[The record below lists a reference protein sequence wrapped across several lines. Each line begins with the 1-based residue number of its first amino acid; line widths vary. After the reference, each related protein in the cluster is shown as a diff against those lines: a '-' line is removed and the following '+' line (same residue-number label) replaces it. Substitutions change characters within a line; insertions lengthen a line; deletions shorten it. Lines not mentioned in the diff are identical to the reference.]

1 MKKITI
7 FICAAL
13 LLVGCAK
20 KSGLELFG
28 SGFEEI
34 KESDAKYAKVKE
46 EIDNRYIDISVLNR
60 ERDDIAVEKLKEFD
74 FLSKEDS
81 PVIYKNE
88 KGSIVVLDVKDKL
101 VFYHKASGDTDLKL
115 KDIMD
120 SNFLEEG
127 YDKVNEIKNDN
138 GNRVLLTGSKKSIT
152 NYLDSYEFIFD
163 GEYVTDIVKRRNE
176 VLKEEPKVLS
186 LDDVLDNLFKELN
199 ESEYKNIK
207 PEDIDKDKC
216 ELLITDMFYESLKV
230 NGEEILTVGTPS
242 EDFKSEFGNL
252 LYRIPTKDNEKVF
265 YVDPF
270 SGKWIA
276 SFDKDILNN

>member
-1 MKKITI
+1 MKR
-7 FICAAL
+7 FLMLICVVFL
-13 LLVGCAK
+13 LAGCTK
-20 KSGLELFG
+20 KSNLELFG
-28 SGFEEI
+28 SGFDEI
-34 KESDAKYAKVKE
+34 KESDAKYAEVKE
-46 EIDNRYIDISVLNR
+46 EIDNRYIDISVFDR
-60 ERDDIAVEKLKEFD
+60 ERNDLAVEKLKALD

-88 KGSIVVLDVKDKL
+88 KGSIVVLDAKEKL
-101 VFYHKASGDTDLKL
+101 VFYHKASGDADLKL

-120 SNFLEEG
+120 SNYLEDG

-138 GNRVLLTGSKKSIT
+138 GNRVLLTNSKKSIT

-186 LDDVLDNLFKELN
+186 LDDVLENLFNELGQ
-199 ESEYKNIK
+199 SENKDIK

-216 ELLITDMFYESLKV
+216 ELLVTNMFYESLKV
-230 NGEEILTVGTPS
+230 NGEEILTMGTPS
-242 EDFKSEFGNL
+242 EDFKSEFGIM
-252 LYRIPTKDNEKVF
+252 LYRIPTKDNKKVF

-276 SFDKDILNN
+276 TFDKDIFNN

>member
-1 MKKITI
+1 MKRFLM
-7 FICAAL
+7 FICVVFL
-13 LLVGCAK
+13 LAGCTK
-20 KSGLELFG
+20 KSNLELFG
-28 SGFEEI
+28 SRFDEI
-34 KESDAKYAKVKE
+34 KESDANYAEVKE
-46 EIDNRYIDISVLNR
+46 EIDNRYIDISVSNR
-60 ERDDIAVEKLKEFD
+60 ERDDIGVEKLKAFD

-81 PVIYKNE
+81 PKIYKNE
-88 KGSIVVLDVKDKL
+88 KSSIVVLDAKDKL
-101 VFYHKASGDTDLKL
+101 VFYHKGNGDTDLKL

-120 SNFLEEG
+120 SNYLEDG
-127 YDKVNEIKNDN
+127 YDKVNEIKNDG
-138 GNRVLLTGSKKSIT
+138 GNRVLLTNSKKSIT

-186 LDDVLDNLFKELN
+186 LDDVLDNLFKELGQ
-199 ESEYKNIK
+199 SDYSDIK

-230 NGEEILTVGTPS
+230 NGEEILTMGTPS
-242 EDFKSEFGNL
+242 EDFKSEFGNM

>member
-1 MKKITI
+1 MKKILM
-7 FICAAL
+7 FILAAL
-13 LLVGCAK
+13 FLVSCTK
-20 KSGLELFG
+20 KSNLKLFG

-34 KESDAKYAKVKE
+34 KESDANYAEIKE
-46 EIDNRYIDISVLNR
+46 EIDNRYIDISVSNR
-60 ERDDIAVEKLKEFD
+60 ERDDIAVEKLKAFD

-88 KGSIVVLDVKDKL
+88 KGSIVVLDAKDKL
-101 VFYHKASGDTDLKL
+101 VFYHKGSGDTDLKL

-120 SNFLEEG
+120 SNFLEQG
-127 YDKVNEIKNDN
+127 YDKVNEIKNDS

-199 ESEYKNIK
+199 EGEYKDIK
-207 PEDIDKDKC
+207 PEDIDKNKC
-216 ELLITDMFYESLKV
+216 ELLVTNMFYESLKV
-230 NGEEILTVGTPS
+230 NGEEILTMGTPS
-242 EDFKSEFGNL
+242 EDFKSEFGNM

-265 YVDPF
+265 YIDPF

-276 SFDKDILNN
+276 SFDKNILNN

>member
-7 FICAAL
+7 FICVAL

-60 ERDDIAVEKLKEFD
+60 ERDDIAVEKLKTFD

-88 KGSIVVLDVKDKL
+88 KGSIVVLDAKDKL
-101 VFYHKASGDTDLKL
+101 VFYHKGNGDTDLKL

-163 GEYVTDIVKRRNE
+163 GEYITDIVKRRNE

-186 LDDVLDNLFKELN
+186 LDVVLDNLFNELGQ
-199 ESEYKNIK
+199 SEYKDIK
-207 PEDIDKDKC
+207 PEDIDKDNC
-216 ELLITDMFYESLKV
+216 ELIITDMFYESLKV

-265 YVDPF
+265 YIDPF

-276 SFDKDILNN
+276 SFDKGMLDN

>member
-1 MKKITI
+1 MKR
-7 FICAAL
+7 FLMLICVVFL
-13 LLVGCAK
+13 LAGCTK
-20 KSGLELFG
+20 KSNLELFG

-34 KESDAKYAKVKE
+34 KESDANYAEVKE
-46 EIDNRYIDISVLNR
+46 EIDNRYIDISVSNR
-60 ERDDIAVEKLKEFD
+60 ERDDIGVEKLKAFD

-81 PVIYKNE
+81 PKIYKNE
-88 KGSIVVLDVKDKL
+88 KGSIVVLDAKDKL
-101 VFYHKASGDTDLKL
+101 VIYHKASGDTDLKL

-120 SNFLEEG
+120 SNYLEDG
-127 YDKVNEIKNDN
+127 YDKVNEIKNDG
-138 GNRVLLTGSKKSIT
+138 GNRVLLTNSKKSIT

-186 LDDVLDNLFKELN
+186 LDVVLDNLFNELGQ
-199 ESEYKNIK
+199 SENKNIK

-230 NGEEILTVGTPS
+230 NGEEIITMGTPS
-242 EDFKSEFGNL
+242 EDFKSEFGNM

>member
-1 MKKITI
+1 MKK
-7 FICAAL
+7 FLMLICVVFL
-13 LLVGCAK
+13 LAGCTK
-20 KSGLELFG
+20 KSNLELFG
-28 SGFEEI
+28 YGFDEI
-34 KESDAKYAKVKE
+34 KESDAKHAEVKE
-46 EIDNRYIDISVLNR
+46 EIDNRYIDISVLDR
-60 ERDDIAVEKLKEFD
+60 ERNGLVVEKLKAFD

-88 KGSIVVLDVKDKL
+88 KGSIVVLDAKEKL
-101 VFYHKASGDTDLKL
+101 VFYHKGNGDADLKL

-120 SNFLEEG
+120 SSFLEEG

-138 GNRVLLTGSKKSIT
+138 GNRVLLTNSNKSIT

-176 VLKEEPKVLS
+176 VLKDEPKVLS
-186 LDDVLDNLFKELN
+186 LDVVLDNLFKELGQ
-199 ESEYKNIK
+199 SENNDIK

-216 ELLITDMFYESLKV
+216 ELLVTNMLYESLKV
-230 NGEEILTVGTPS
+230 NGEEILTMGTPS

-265 YVDPF
+265 YIDPF

-276 SFDKDILNN
+276 TFDKDIFNN

>member
-1 MKKITI
+1 ML
-7 FICAAL
+7 ICVVFL
-13 LLVGCAK
+13 LAGCTK
-20 KSGLELFG
+20 KSNLEFFG
-28 SGFEEI
+28 YGFDEI
-34 KESDAKYAKVKE
+34 KESDAKHAEVKE
-46 EIDNRYIDISVLNR
+46 EIDNRYIDISVLDR
-60 ERDDIAVEKLKEFD
+60 ERNDLAVEKLKALD

-88 KGSIVVLDVKDKL
+88 KGSIVVLDAKDKL
-101 VFYHKASGDTDLKL
+101 VFYHKGNGDTDLKL

-138 GNRVLLTGSKKSIT
+138 GNRVLLTNSKKSIT

-186 LDDVLDNLFKELN
+186 LDVVLENLFNELGQ
-199 ESEYKNIK
+199 SENKDIK
-207 PEDIDKDKC
+207 PEDIDKDNC
-216 ELLITDMFYESLKV
+216 ELLITNMLYESLKV
-230 NGEEILTVGTPS
+230 NGEEILTMGTPS
-242 EDFKSEFGNL
+242 EDFKSEFGNMF
-252 LYRIPTKDNEKVF
+252 YRIPTKDNEKVF
-265 YVDPF
+265 YIDPF

-276 SFDKDILNN
+276 TFDKDILGN

>member
-1 MKKITI
+1 MKRFLM
-7 FICAAL
+7 FICVVFL
-13 LLVGCAK
+13 LAGCTK
-20 KSGLELFG
+20 KSNLELFG
-28 SGFEEI
+28 SRFDEI
-34 KESDAKYAKVKE
+34 KESDANYAEVKE
-46 EIDNRYIDISVLNR
+46 EIDNRYIDISVSNR
-60 ERDDIAVEKLKEFD
+60 ERDDIGVEKLKAFD

-88 KGSIVVLDVKDKL
+88 KGSILVLDAKDKL
-101 VFYHKASGDTDLKL
+101 VIYHKGNGDTDLKL
-115 KDIMD
+115 KDVMD
-120 SNFLEEG
+120 SNYLEGG

-163 GEYVTDIVKRRNE
+163 GEYITDIVKRRNE

-186 LDDVLDNLFKELN
+186 LDDVLDNLFKELGQ
-199 ESEYKNIK
+199 SDYSDIK
-207 PEDIDKDKC
+207 PEDIDKDNC
-216 ELLITDMFYESLKV
+216 ELLITNMFYESLKV
-230 NGEEILTVGTPS
+230 NGEEILTMGTPS

-276 SFDKDILNN
+276 TFDKDIFNN

>member
-1 MKKITI
+1 MKR
-7 FICAAL
+7 FLMLICVVFL
-13 LLVGCAK
+13 LAGCTK
-20 KSGLELFG
+20 KSNLELFG
-28 SGFEEI
+28 SRFDEI
-34 KESDAKYAKVKE
+34 KESDANYAEVKE
-46 EIDNRYIDISVLNR
+46 EIDNRYIDISVSNR
-60 ERDDIAVEKLKEFD
+60 ERNGLGVEKLKAFD

-88 KGSIVVLDVKDKL
+88 NGSIAVLDAKDKL
-101 VFYHKASGDTDLKL
+101 VFYHKGNGDTDLKL

-120 SNFLEEG
+120 SNYLEDG
-127 YDKVNEIKNDN
+127 YDKVNEIKNDG
-138 GNRVLLTGSKKSIT
+138 GNRVLLTNSKKSIT

-186 LDDVLDNLFKELN
+186 LDVVLDNLFNELGQ
-199 ESEYKNIK
+199 SENKNIK

-230 NGEEILTVGTPS
+230 NGEEILTMGTPS
-242 EDFKSEFGNL
+242 EDFKSEFGNM

-265 YVDPF
+265 YVEPF

>member
-1 MKKITI
+1 MKKIII
-7 FICAAL
+7 FILATL
-13 LLVGCAK
+13 FLVSCIK
-20 KSGLELFG
+20 KSNLELFG
-28 SGFEEI
+28 SGFDEI
-34 KESDAKYAKVKE
+34 KEGDANYAEVKE
-46 EIDNRYIDISVLNR
+46 EIDNRYIDISVFNR
-60 ERDDIAVEKLKEFD
+60 QRDETAVEKLKAFD

-88 KGSIVVLDVKDKL
+88 NGSILVLDAKDKL
-101 VFYHKASGDTDLKL
+101 AFYHKGNGDTDLKL

-120 SNFLEEG
+120 SKFLEDG

-163 GEYVTDIVKRRNE
+163 GEYVTDIVKRRYE

-186 LDDVLDNLFKELN
+186 LDVVLDNLFNELGQ
-199 ESEYKNIK
+199 SENKNIK

-230 NGEEILTVGTPS
+230 NGEEILTMGTPS

>member
-1 MKKITI
+1 MKR
-7 FICAAL
+7 FLMLICVVFL
-13 LLVGCAK
+13 LAGCTK
-20 KSGLELFG
+20 KSNLELFG
-28 SGFEEI
+28 SGFDEI
-34 KESDAKYAKVKE
+34 KESDAKHAEVKE
-46 EIDNRYIDISVLNR
+46 EIDNRYIDILVLNR
-60 ERDDIAVEKLKEFD
+60 QRDETAVEKLKEFD

-88 KGSIVVLDVKDKL
+88 KGSIVVLDAKDKL
-101 VFYHKASGDTDLKL
+101 VIYHKGNGDTDLKL

-120 SNFLEEG
+120 SNYLEDG
-127 YDKVNEIKNDN
+127 YDKVNEIKNDG
-138 GNRVLLTGSKKSIT
+138 GNRVLLTNSKKSIT

-186 LDDVLDNLFKELN
+186 LDDVLDNLFKELGQ
-199 ESEYKNIK
+199 SDYSDIK
-207 PEDIDKDKC
+207 PEDIDKDNC
-216 ELLITDMFYESLKV
+216 ELLITNLFYESLKV
-230 NGEEILTVGTPS
+230 NGEEILTMGTPS
-242 EDFKSEFGNL
+242 EDFKSEFGNM

>member
-1 MKKITI
+1 MKKTLM
-7 FICAAL
+7 FILVAL
-13 LLVGCAK
+13 FLVSCTK
-20 KSGLELFG
+20 KPESELFKTV
-28 SGFEEI
+28 FDEI
-34 KESDAKYAKVKE
+34 KESDANYAKVKE
-46 EIDNRYIDISVLNR
+46 KIDNRYIDISVLDR
-60 ERDDIAVEKLKEFD
+60 ERNGLFVEKLKAFD

-81 PVIYKNE
+81 PKMFKNE
-88 KGSIVVLDVKDKL
+88 KGSIVVLDAKEKV
-101 VFYHKASGDTDLKL
+101 VFYRKGNSDTDLKL

-120 SNFLEEG
+120 SNYLEDG

-138 GNRVLLTGSKKSIT
+138 GNRVLLTNSKKSIT

-163 GEYVTDIVKRRNE
+163 GEYITDIVKRRNE
-176 VLKEEPKVLS
+176 VLKDEPKVLS
-186 LDDVLDNLFKELN
+186 LDDVLDNLFNELGQGEN
-199 ESEYKNIK
+199 IDIK

-230 NGEEILTVGTPS
+230 NGEEILTMGTPS

-265 YVDPF
+265 YIDPF

-276 SFDKDILNN
+276 SFDKNILNN

>member
-1 MKKITI
+1 MKRFLM
-7 FICAAL
+7 FICVVFL
-13 LLVGCAK
+13 LAGCTK
-20 KSGLELFG
+20 KSNLELFG
-28 SGFEEI
+28 SGFDEI
-34 KESDAKYAKVKE
+34 KESDANYAKVKE
-46 EIDNRYIDISVLNR
+46 EIDNRYIDISVSNR
-60 ERDDIAVEKLKEFD
+60 ERDDIGVEKLKEFD

-88 KGSIVVLDVKDKL
+88 KGSIVVLDAKDKL
-101 VFYHKASGDTDLKL
+101 VFYHKGNGDTDLKL
-115 KDIMD
+115 KDIMG

-138 GNRVLLTGSKKSIT
+138 GNRVLLTNSKKSIT

-186 LDDVLDNLFKELN
+186 LDVVLDNLFNELGQ
-199 ESEYKNIK
+199 SENKNIK

-230 NGEEILTVGTPS
+230 NGEEILTMGTPS
-242 EDFKSEFGNL
+242 EDFKSEFGNMF
-252 LYRIPTKDNEKVF
+252 YRIPTKDNEKVF

-276 SFDKDILNN
+276 TFDKDIFNN

>member
-1 MKKITI
+1 MKR
-7 FICAAL
+7 FLMLICVVFL
-13 LLVGCAK
+13 LAGCTK
-20 KSGLELFG
+20 KSNLELFG
-28 SGFEEI
+28 SGYDEI
-34 KESDAKYAKVKE
+34 KESDANYAEVKE
-46 EIDNRYIDISVLNR
+46 EIDNRYIDISVSNR
-60 ERDDIAVEKLKEFD
+60 EREDIAVEKLKVFD

-81 PVIYKNE
+81 PKMFKNE
-88 KGSIVVLDVKDKL
+88 KGSIVVLDAKDKL
-101 VFYHKASGDTDLKL
+101 VFYHKGTGDADLKL

-120 SNFLEEG
+120 SSFLEEG

-138 GNRVLLTGSKKSIT
+138 GNRVLLTNSKKSIT

-163 GEYVTDIVKRRNE
+163 GEYITDIVKRRNE
-176 VLKEEPKVLS
+176 VLKDEPKVLS
-186 LDDVLDNLFKELN
+186 LDDVLDNLFNELGQ
-199 ESEYKNIK
+199 SENKNIK

-230 NGEEILTVGTPS
+230 NGEEILTMGTPS

-265 YVDPF
+265 YIDPF

>member
-1 MKKITI
+1 MKKFLM
-7 FICAAL
+7 FILASL
-13 LLVGCAK
+13 FLVSCTK
-20 KSGLELFG
+20 KSNLKLFG
-28 SGFEEI
+28 SGYDEI
-34 KESDAKYAKVKE
+34 KESDANYAEVKE
-46 EIDNRYIDISVLNR
+46 EIDNRYIDISVSNR
-60 ERDDIAVEKLKEFD
+60 ERDDIGVEKLKAFD

-81 PVIYKNE
+81 PVIYKSEN
-88 KGSIVVLDVKDKL
+88 GSIVVLDAKDKL
-101 VFYHKASGDTDLKL
+101 VFYHKGNGDTDLKL

-138 GNRVLLTGSKKSIT
+138 GNRILLTNSKKSIT

-163 GEYVTDIVKRRNE
+163 GEYITDIVKRRNE

-199 ESEYKNIK
+199 EGEYKDIK

-230 NGEEILTVGTPS
+230 NGEEILTMGTPS

-265 YVDPF
+265 YIDPF

-276 SFDKDILNN
+276 SFDKNILNN

>member
-1 MKKITI
+1 MKR
-7 FICAAL
+7 FLMLICVVFL
-13 LLVGCAK
+13 LAGCTK
-20 KSGLELFG
+20 KSNLELFG
-28 SGFEEI
+28 SGFNEI
-34 KESDAKYAKVKE
+34 KENDANYAEVKE

-60 ERDDIAVEKLKEFD
+60 EREDIAVEKLKAFD

-88 KGSIVVLDVKDKL
+88 NGSILVLDAKDKL
-101 VFYHKASGDTDLKL
+101 AFYHKGNGDADLKL

-120 SNFLEEG
+120 SSFLEEG

-138 GNRVLLTGSKKSIT
+138 GNRVLLTNSNKTIT

-163 GEYVTDIVKRRNE
+163 GEYITDIVKRRNE
-176 VLKEEPKVLS
+176 VLKDEPKVLS
-186 LDDVLDNLFKELN
+186 LDDVLDNLFNELGQ
-199 ESEYKNIK
+199 SENKNIK

-230 NGEEILTVGTPS
+230 NGEEILTMGTPS

-265 YVDPF
+265 YIDPF

>member
-1 MKKITI
+1 MKKTLM
-7 FICAAL
+7 FILAAL
-13 LLVGCAK
+13 FLVSCTK
-20 KSGLELFG
+20 KPESELFKT
-28 SGFEEI
+28 GFDEI
-34 KESDAKYAKVKE
+34 KESDANYAEVKE
-46 EIDNRYIDISVLNR
+46 EIDNRYIDISVLDR
-60 ERDDIAVEKLKEFD
+60 ERNDLAVEKLKALD

-88 KGSIVVLDVKDKL
+88 KGSIVVLDAKEKL
-101 VFYHKASGDTDLKL
+101 VFYHKGNGDADLKL

-120 SNFLEEG
+120 SNYLEDG

-138 GNRVLLTGSKKSIT
+138 GNRVLLTDSKKSIT

-186 LDDVLDNLFKELN
+186 LDVVLDNLFKELGQ
-199 ESEYKNIK
+199 SENNDIK

-216 ELLITDMFYESLKV
+216 ELLVTNMFYESLKV
-230 NGEEILTVGTPS
+230 NGEEILTMGTPS
-242 EDFKSEFGNL
+242 EDFKSEFGNMF
-252 LYRIPTKDNEKVF
+252 YRIPTKDNEKLF

-270 SGKWIA
+270 SGKWLA
-276 SFDKDILNN
+276 TFDKDILGN

>member
-1 MKKITI
+1 ML
-7 FICAAL
+7 ICVVFL
-13 LLVGCAK
+13 LAGCTK
-20 KSGLELFG
+20 KSNLELFG
-28 SGFEEI
+28 SGYDEI
-34 KESDAKYAKVKE
+34 KESDAKHAEVKE
-46 EIDNRYIDISVLNR
+46 KIDNRYIDISVLNR
-60 ERDDIAVEKLKEFD
+60 ERNDLFVQQLKAFD

-81 PVIYKNE
+81 PVIYMNE
-88 KGSIVVLDVKDKL
+88 NGSIVVLDAKDKL
-101 VFYHKASGDTDLKL
+101 VFYHKGNGDTDLKL

-120 SNFLEEG
+120 SKFLEDG

-138 GNRVLLTGSKKSIT
+138 GNRVLLTGSNKTIT

-163 GEYVTDIVKRRNE
+163 GEYVTDIVKRRYE

-186 LDDVLDNLFKELN
+186 LDVVLDNLFNELGQ
-199 ESEYKNIK
+199 SENKNIK

-230 NGEEILTVGTPS
+230 NGEEILTMGTPS

>member
-1 MKKITI
+1 MKKILL
-7 FICAAL
+7 FILATL
-13 LLVGCAK
+13 FLVSCTK
-20 KSGLELFG
+20 NSKSELFKT
-28 SGFEEI
+28 GFDEI
-34 KESDAKYAKVKE
+34 KESDANYPKVKE
-46 EIDNRYIDISVLNR
+46 DIDNRYIDISVLDR
-60 ERDDIAVEKLKEFD
+60 ERNDLDVEKLKAFD

-81 PVIYKNE
+81 PKIYKNE
-88 KGSIVVLDVKDKL
+88 KGSIVVLDAKDKL
-101 VFYHKASGDTDLKL
+101 VFYNKGNGDTDLKL

-120 SNFLEEG
+120 SNYLEEG

-138 GNRVLLTGSKKSIT
+138 GNRVLLTNYKKSIT

-186 LDDVLDNLFKELN
+186 LGDVLDNLFKELGQG
-199 ESEYKNIK
+199 EYKDIK

-216 ELLITDMFYESLKV
+216 ELLVTNMLYESLKV
-230 NGEEILTVGTPS
+230 NGEEILTMGTPS
-242 EDFKSEFGNL
+242 EDFKSEFGIM
-252 LYRIPTKDNEKVF
+252 LYRIPTKDNKKV
-265 YVDPF
+265 YYIDPF

>member
-1 MKKITI
+1 MKRFLMLICVI
-7 FICAAL
+7 FL
-13 LLVGCAK
+13 LAGCTK
-20 KSGLELFG
+20 KSNLELFG
-28 SGFEEI
+28 SGFDEI
-34 KESDAKYAKVKE
+34 KESDANYAEVKE
-46 EIDNRYIDISVLNR
+46 EIDNRYIDILVLDR
-60 ERDDIAVEKLKEFD
+60 ERNDLAVEKLKEFD

-81 PVIYKNE
+81 PLIYKNE
-88 KGSIVVLDVKDKL
+88 NGSIVVLDAKDKL

-120 SNFLEEG
+120 SNFLEQG
-127 YDKVNEIKNDN
+127 YDKVNEIKNDS

-163 GEYVTDIVKRRNE
+163 GEYVTDIVKRRNS

-186 LDDVLDNLFKELN
+186 LGDVLDNLFKELGQ
-199 ESEYKNIK
+199 SENIDIK

-216 ELLITDMFYESLKV
+216 ELLVTNMLYESLKV
-230 NGEEILTVGTPS
+230 NGEEILTMGTPS

-265 YVDPF
+265 YIDPF

-276 SFDKDILNN
+276 TFDKDIFNN

>member
-1 MKKITI
+1 MKRFLMLICVI
-7 FICAAL
+7 FL
-13 LLVGCAK
+13 LAGCTK
-20 KSGLELFG
+20 KSNLELFG
-28 SGFEEI
+28 SRFDEI
-34 KESDAKYAKVKE
+34 KESDANYAEVKE
-46 EIDNRYIDISVLNR
+46 EIDNRYIDISVSNR
-60 ERDDIAVEKLKEFD
+60 ERNGLGVEKLKAFD

-88 KGSIVVLDVKDKL
+88 NGSIAVLDAKDKL
-101 VFYHKASGDTDLKL
+101 VFYHKGNGDTDLKL

-120 SNFLEEG
+120 SNYLEDG
-127 YDKVNEIKNDN
+127 YDKVNEIKNDG
-138 GNRVLLTGSKKSIT
+138 GNRVLLTNSKKSIT

-186 LDDVLDNLFKELN
+186 LDVVLDNLFNELGQ
-199 ESEYKNIK
+199 SENKNIK

-230 NGEEILTVGTPS
+230 NGEEILTMGTPS

-276 SFDKDILNN
+276 TFDKDILNN

>member
-1 MKKITI
+1 MKR
-7 FICAAL
+7 FLMLICVVFL
-13 LLVGCAK
+13 LAGCTK
-20 KSGLELFG
+20 KSNLELFG
-28 SGFEEI
+28 SRFDEI
-34 KESDAKYAKVKE
+34 KESDANYAEVKE
-46 EIDNRYIDISVLNR
+46 EIDNRYIDISVSNR
-60 ERDDIAVEKLKEFD
+60 ERNGLGVEKLKAFD

-88 KGSIVVLDVKDKL
+88 NGSIAVLDAKDKL
-101 VFYHKASGDTDLKL
+101 VFYHKGNGDTDLKL

-120 SNFLEEG
+120 SNYLEDG
-127 YDKVNEIKNDN
+127 YDKVNEIKNDG
-138 GNRVLLTGSKKSIT
+138 GNRVLLTNSKKSIT

-186 LDDVLDNLFKELN
+186 LDVVLDNLFNELGQ
-199 ESEYKNIK
+199 SENKNIK

-230 NGEEILTVGTPS
+230 NGEEILTMGTPS

-276 SFDKDILNN
+276 TFDKDILNN

>member
-13 LLVGCAK
+13 LLVGCTK

-46 EIDNRYIDISVLNR
+46 EIDNRYIDISVFNR
-60 ERDDIAVEKLKEFD
+60 QRDDIAVEKLKEFD

-81 PVIYKNE
+81 PLIYKSEN
-88 KGSIVVLDVKDKL
+88 GSIVVLDAKDKL
-101 VFYHKASGDTDLKL
+101 VFYRKGNSDTDLKL

-120 SNFLEEG
+120 SNYLEDG

-163 GEYVTDIVKRRNE
+163 GEYITDIVKRRNE
-176 VLKEEPKVLS
+176 VLKKEPKVLS
-186 LDDVLDNLFKELN
+186 LDVVLDNLFNELGQ
-199 ESEYKNIK
+199 SENKNIK
-207 PEDIDKDKC
+207 PEDIDKDNC
-216 ELLITDMFYESLKV
+216 ELLITDMFYERLKV

-265 YVDPF
+265 YIDPF

>member
-1 MKKITI
+1 MKKILM
-7 FICAAL
+7 FILATLFLASCT
-13 LLVGCAK
+13 K
-20 KSGLELFG
+20 KSNLKLFG

>member
-1 MKKITI
+1 MKR
-7 FICAAL
+7 FLMLICVVFL
-13 LLVGCAK
+13 LAGCTK
-20 KSGLELFG
+20 KSNLELFG

-34 KESDAKYAKVKE
+34 KESDANYAKVKE
-46 EIDNRYIDISVLNR
+46 EIDNRNIDISVLDR
-60 ERDDIAVEKLKEFD
+60 ERNGLAVEKLKTFD

-88 KGSIVVLDVKDKL
+88 KGSIVVLDAKGKL
-101 VFYHKASGDTDLKL
+101 VFYHKGNGDTDLKL
-115 KDIMD
+115 KDVMD
-120 SNFLEEG
+120 SSFLEEG
-127 YDKVNEIKNDN
+127 YDKVNEIKNDS

-186 LDDVLDNLFKELN
+186 LDAVLDDLFKELN
-199 ESEYKNIK
+199 ESEYKDIK

-230 NGEEILTVGTPS
+230 NGEEILTMGTPS

-265 YVDPF
+265 YIDPF

-276 SFDKDILNN
+276 SFDKNILNN

>member
-1 MKKITI
+1 MKR
-7 FICAAL
+7 FLMLICVVFL
-13 LLVGCAK
+13 LAGCTK
-20 KSGLELFG
+20 KSNLELFG
-28 SGFEEI
+28 LRFDEI
-34 KESDAKYAKVKE
+34 KESDAKYAEVKE
-46 EIDNRYIDISVLNR
+46 EIDNRYIDISVLDR
-60 ERDDIAVEKLKEFD
+60 ERNDLAVEKLKALD

-88 KGSIVVLDVKDKL
+88 KGSIVVLDAKEKL
-101 VFYHKASGDTDLKL
+101 VFYHKASGDADLKL

-120 SNFLEEG
+120 SNYLEDG

-138 GNRVLLTGSKKSIT
+138 GNRVLLTNSKKSIT

-163 GEYVTDIVKRRNE
+163 GEYVTDIVKRRNS

-186 LDDVLDNLFKELN
+186 LGDVLDNLFKELGQG
-199 ESEYKNIK
+199 EYKDIK

-216 ELLITDMFYESLKV
+216 ELLVTNMLYESLKV
-230 NGEEILTVGTPS
+230 NGEEILTMGTPS
-242 EDFKSEFGNL
+242 EDFKSEFGIM
-252 LYRIPTKDNEKVF
+252 LYRIPTKDNKKV
-265 YVDPF
+265 YYIDPF

>member
-1 MKKITI
+1 MKKILM
-7 FICAAL
+7 FILATL
-13 LLVGCAK
+13 FLVSCTK
-20 KSGLELFG
+20 KSNLELFG
-28 SGFEEI
+28 SGLDEI
-34 KESDAKYAKVKE
+34 KESDAKYSEVKE
-46 EIDNRYIDISVLNR
+46 EIDNRYIDISVFNR
-60 ERDDIAVEKLKEFD
+60 QRDETAVEKLKAFD

-88 KGSIVVLDVKDKL
+88 NGSIVVLDAKDKL
-101 VFYHKASGDTDLKL
+101 VFYHKGSGDTDLKL

-127 YDKVNEIKNDN
+127 YDKANEIKNDS

-186 LDDVLDNLFKELN
+186 LDVVLDNLFNELSQ
-199 ESEYKNIK
+199 SENKNIK
-207 PEDIDKDKC
+207 PEDIDKNKC
-216 ELLITDMFYESLKV
+216 ELLVTDMFYESLKV
-230 NGEEILTVGTPS
+230 NGEEILTMGTPS

-265 YVDPF
+265 YIDPF

-276 SFDKDILNN
+276 SFDKNILNN

>member
-7 FICAAL
+7 FICVAL

-88 KGSIVVLDVKDKL
+88 NGSIVVLDAKDKL
-101 VFYHKASGDTDLKL
+101 AFYHKGNGDTDLKL
-115 KDIMD
+115 KDVMD

-186 LDDVLDNLFKELN
+186 LDVVLDNLFNELGQ
-199 ESEYKNIK
+199 SEYKDIK
-207 PEDIDKDKC
+207 PEDIDKDNC
-216 ELLITDMFYESLKV
+216 ELLITDMFYERLKV

-265 YVDPF
+265 YIDPF

-276 SFDKDILNN
+276 SFDKNILNN

>member
-1 MKKITI
+1 MKR
-7 FICAAL
+7 FLMLICVVFL
-13 LLVGCAK
+13 LAGCTK
-20 KSGLELFG
+20 KSNLELFG
-28 SGFEEI
+28 SGYDEI
-34 KESDAKYAKVKE
+34 KESDAKHAEVKE
-46 EIDNRYIDISVLNR
+46 KIDNRYIDISVLNR
-60 ERDDIAVEKLKEFD
+60 ERNDLFVQQLKAFD

-81 PVIYKNE
+81 PVIYMNE
-88 KGSIVVLDVKDKL
+88 NGSIVVLDAKDKL
-101 VFYHKASGDTDLKL
+101 VFYHKGNGDTDLKL

-120 SNFLEEG
+120 SKFLEDG

-138 GNRVLLTGSKKSIT
+138 GNRVLLTGSNKTIT

-163 GEYVTDIVKRRNE
+163 GEYVTDIVKRRYE

-186 LDDVLDNLFKELN
+186 LDVVLDNLFNELGQ
-199 ESEYKNIK
+199 SENKNIK

-230 NGEEILTVGTPS
+230 NGEEILTMGTPS